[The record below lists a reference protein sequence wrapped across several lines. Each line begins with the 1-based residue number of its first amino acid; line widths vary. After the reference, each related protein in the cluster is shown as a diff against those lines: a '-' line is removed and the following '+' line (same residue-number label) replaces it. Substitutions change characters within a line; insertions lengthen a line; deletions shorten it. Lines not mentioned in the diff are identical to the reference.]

1 MTGRLATFGPQQRA
15 DLFCHRLEE
24 SMISKLLQRFTFIAP
39 VMLIAL
45 IGCASTRTHESTG
58 EYVDNSVITL
68 KVKSAIMGD
77 DTLKSSEINVE
88 TFKSVVQLSGFVNS
102 QADIKR
108 AVAVAKGVEGVTSVK
123 NDMQLK
129 KGT

>member
-1 MTGRLATFGPQQRA
+1 MSR
-15 DLFCHRLEE
+15 
-24 SMISKLLQRFTFIAP
+24 LLQRFTFIAP

-58 EYVDNSVITL
+58 EYVDDRVITL
-68 KVKSAIMGD
+68 KVKSAILGD

-129 KGT
+129 QGT